1 MLREIIKM
9 AEQKISTKHKQVD
22 KTQTMIFGIVIAA
35 SIVTVTALVAA
46 KSFLSQAIYLGKV
59 VNGKEKALKQLTS
72 NEDAVNSLVTA
83 YKAFASQDPNLIGG
97 SSLGTG
103 GRNGDNG
110 RLVLDALPSKY
121 DFPALA
127 TSLEKM
133 LSGYNIGSITGSDD
147 SVAQEQNA
155 GVVAPVDMPFS
166 INISTNYTGLQQ
178 LLGSFEKSIRPFQI
192 TKLSVSGTNSEL
204 KIDMAA
210 KTFYQPEK
218 SLKIENKEV
227 K

>member
-1 MLREIIKM
+1 MV
-9 AEQKISTKHKQVD
+9 EQKISAKHKQVD
-22 KTQTMIFGIVIAA
+22 KAQSMIFGIVIAA
-35 SIVTVTALVAA
+35 SIITVFALVAA
-46 KSFLSQAIYLGKV
+46 KSFLGQAIYLGKV

-72 NEDAVNSLVTA
+72 NEDAVNSLVSA

-97 SSLGTG
+97 SSQSTG

-121 DFPALA
+121 DFPALT

-133 LSGYNIGSITGSDD
+133 LTGYNIGSITGSDD
-147 SVAQEQNA
+147 SLAQEQNTA
-155 GVVAPVDMPFS
+155 TVAPVDMPFS
-166 INISTNYTGLQQ
+166 INVTADYTGLQS
-178 LLGSFEKSIRPFQI
+178 LLGTFEKSIRPFQI
-192 TKLSVSGTNSEL
+192 TKLSISGTNSDL

-218 SLKIENKEV
+218 SLKITNEV
-227 K
+227 VK